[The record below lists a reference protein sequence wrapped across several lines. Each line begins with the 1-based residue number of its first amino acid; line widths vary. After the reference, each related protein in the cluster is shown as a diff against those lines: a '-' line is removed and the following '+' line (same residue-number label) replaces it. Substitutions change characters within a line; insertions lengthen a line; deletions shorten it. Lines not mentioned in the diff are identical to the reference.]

1 MHLPCISP
9 ASPCISRWIRAVPL
23 CAFAFMC
30 QTSLFPIYQAREMWG
45 DMAEIWGDID
55 LALPHLLGDP
65 SPSPSPSPNPNP
77 NPNCSCSR
85 SRNPSYPNPNPN
97 SNQET
102 RAPTRP
108 RMLCLTSVAIA
119 TAIAIYAASGA
130 AALSY
135 FGDALQGDVLLNLAA
150 IDSHLVR
157 AVRLGFGVSICLTYP
172 CLHYAA
178 RRSIDQLL
186 FGSAAEGASRGTP
199 DA

>member
-1 MHLPCISP
+1 
-9 ASPCISRWIRAVPL
+9 
-23 CAFAFMC
+23 
-30 QTSLFPIYQAREMWG
+30 
-45 DMAEIWGDID
+45 
-55 LALPHLLGDP
+55 
-65 SPSPSPSPNPNP
+65 
-77 NPNCSCSR
+77 
-85 SRNPSYPNPNPN
+85 
-97 SNQET
+97 
-102 RAPTRP
+102 
-108 RMLCLTSVAIA
+108 MLCLTSVAIA

-157 AVRLGFGVSICLTYP
+157 AVRPYISSTSPLHLPYISPISPLHLPHISPTSPLYLPHISRASPQVRLGFGVSICLTYP

>member
-1 MHLPCISP
+1 
-9 ASPCISRWIRAVPL
+9 
-23 CAFAFMC
+23 
-30 QTSLFPIYQAREMWG
+30 
-45 DMAEIWGDID
+45 
-55 LALPHLLGDP
+55 
-65 SPSPSPSPNPNP
+65 
-77 NPNCSCSR
+77 
-85 SRNPSYPNPNPN
+85 
-97 SNQET
+97 
-102 RAPTRP
+102 
-108 RMLCLTSVAIA
+108 MLCLTSVAIS

-186 FGSAAEGASRGTP
+186 FGSAAEGAGRGTP